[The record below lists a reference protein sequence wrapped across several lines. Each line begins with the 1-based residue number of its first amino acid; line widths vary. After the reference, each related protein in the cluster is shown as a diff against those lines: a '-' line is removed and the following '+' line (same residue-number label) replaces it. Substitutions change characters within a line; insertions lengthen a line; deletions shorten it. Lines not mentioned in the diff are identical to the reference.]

1 MSEQIVSESAPPPSL
16 AARARQAVVWTTGF
30 NLFRDVLQFGLTL
43 VLVRLLPA
51 EVYGQFGL
59 LTTIIGFL
67 TLLSFREFLNH
78 TLQLRDGETVPY
90 QDHFSAGLVIQL
102 GVFIAANVLA
112 IALRWLPEYAPIAPV
127 LHVMSVLFLLD
138 LPSEFRVRM
147 LERSLDW
154 RRLRLLHA
162 SALVAG
168 GVLSVMMAFRGWGV
182 YSLLVPTLLVPIP
195 FAFDLFV
202 RAKWRPTWEWD
213 WARFAPAWRFG
224 RARIAA
230 TSLVA
235 GASLLESSWLSWGL
249 GFAALGMFGRAI
261 GLSQLMCG
269 RVAGL
274 LAASVYPVLTRIPA
288 GTPAFRRASAMY
300 LRTTAWVVV
309 PAAAIASL
317 LAQPI
322 VALLYGERWLAIV
335 PLVAYAM
342 ATAAIAAVVQTSYT
356 LSLAHGRQDRCLA
369 TDAWRLIGTALCL
382 VVCLPLGVQS
392 YLLGL
397 AAVHAVALVGVL
409 SGLIRDEAITT
420 SALADAFVPPMASAT
435 SAIFSVGLFT
445 RLVRFDDGGMWVSV
459 TAALLF
465 VVVFGTSLRLFFQRE
480 LSELVGYLPEPQRIT
495 RWLRLQPAL

>member
-1 MSEQIVSESAPPPSL
+1 MLDQLVSESAAPPSL

-30 NLFRDVLQFGLTL
+30 NLFRDLLQFGLTI

-59 LTTIIGFL
+59 LTTLIGFL

-78 TLQLRDGETVPY
+78 TMQLRDGETVPY
-90 QDHFSAGLVIQL
+90 QDHFSAGLVIQG
-102 GVFIAANVLA
+102 GVFLVANGIAIVM
-112 IALRWLPEYAPIAPV
+112 RWFPDYAAVAPV

-162 SALVAG
+162 SALIAG
-168 GVLSVMMAFRGWGV
+168 GVLSIVMAFRGWGV

-202 RAKWRPTWEWD
+202 REKWRPTWEWD
-213 WARFAPAWRFG
+213 WTRFAPAWRFG

-230 TSLVA
+230 TSLIA

-249 GFAALGMFGRAI
+249 GFAALGMFGRAV
-261 GLSQLMCG
+261 GLSQLLCG

-274 LAASVYPVLTRIPA
+274 LAASVFPVLTRIPA

-309 PAAAIASL
+309 PAAAVASL

-322 VALLYGERWLAIV
+322 VALLYGERWLEIV
-335 PLVAYAM
+335 PLIAYAM
-342 ATAAIAAVVQTSYT
+342 VTAAIAAVVQTSYT
-356 LSLAHGRQDRCLA
+356 LLLAHGRQNRCLA

-382 VVCLPLGVQS
+382 VICLPLGVPS
-392 YLLGL
+392 YFVGL
-397 AAVHAVALVGVL
+397 AAVHAVALIGVL
-409 SGLIRDEAITT
+409 AGLIRDEAISA
-420 SALADAFVPPMASAT
+420 SALADAFVPPLTSAT
-435 SAIFSVGLFT
+435 SAIGSIVVIT
-445 RLVRFDDGGMWVSV
+445 RVVRFDDGGPWSSI

-465 VVVFGTSLRLFFQRE
+465 VVVFGTSLRLFFRRE